1 MSAGSQ
7 IRSQICIVGDGAVG
21 KAAALG
27 FSQLGLQVTLL
38 SAAPPRVETS
48 VTLGD
53 WDVRVFALNHVA
65 RNLLDGLKVWG
76 ALDASRVAP
85 VSAMRVFDGS
95 ERATGDLSF
104 DAYGAYI
111 NELAW
116 IVEDCNLTRA
126 LDTAL
131 RFAPHITSVFGQASR
146 LEVGADAAS
155 VHLSDGRQLQ
165 AELVIGADGAQ
176 SWVRGQADIGLDYRS
191 YHQQGVVCNFECEKP
206 HHGVAHQWFV
216 QEQGIIALL
225 PLPGNRVSLVWS
237 APDDLAQQIMSQSM
251 DELIT
256 RLAPYSAEPLG
267 KLRPVLPEAIKA
279 FPLRL
284 IRPHSLVADRVALI
298 GDAAH
303 AVHPMAGHG
312 MNLGFGDV
320 NDLIRCIKEREAY
333 RDCGDERV
341 LSRYRRA
348 RAEEVAL
355 MQITTDGLYRLF
367 GSDLSAV
374 RLLRNTG
381 LNFLNLLPVLKRKLI
396 AHAMGV

>member
-27 FSQLGLQVTLL
+27 LSQLGMQVTLL
-38 SAAPPRVETS
+38 SAAPPRAES
-48 VTLGD
+48 SASLGD

-126 LDTAL
+126 LETAL
-131 RFAPHITSVFGQASR
+131 RFAPHIASVYGQASR
-146 LEVGADAAS
+146 LEVGTDAAT

-191 YHQQGVVCNFECEKP
+191 YHQQGVVCNFECEKAASWR
-206 HHGVAHQWFV
+206 GT
-216 QEQGIIALL
+216 
-225 PLPGNRVSLVWS
+225 
-237 APDDLAQQIMSQSM
+237 SM
-251 DELIT
+251 VCA
-256 RLAPYSAEPLG
+256 R
-267 KLRPVLPEAIKA
+267 
-279 FPLRL
+279 
-284 IRPHSLVADRVALI
+284 
-298 GDAAH
+298 
-303 AVHPMAGHG
+303 AGHHC
-312 MNLGFGDV
+312 FT
-320 NDLIRCIKEREAY
+320 AF
-333 RDCGDERV
+333 
-341 LSRYRRA
+341 A
-348 RAEEVAL
+348 W
-355 MQITTDGLYRLF
+355 
-367 GSDLSAV
+367 
-374 RLLRNTG
+374 
-381 LNFLNLLPVLKRKLI
+381 
-396 AHAMGV
+396 